1 MTELEYD
8 RQIAQQELKNMSVN
22 PVVFEVFP
30 ALSSSPGKACREEV
44 GSCDIFLMILWKVY
58 SPAVWEEYDEA
69 LRQNMP
75 ILVLVKLL
83 VAKEEHEP
91 ALRDQLVA
99 FSSDSPA
106 HSSARLTY
114 KTYRKIDELREAVRG
129 SVAAEIARIYEDPVY
144 TAARNKMYEL
154 GTSIIRDAERRLYLY
169 QRTPSLILSSRD
181 YLAEDSTKYG
191 YEREFENT
199 LWAWVNMHE
208 RVDREFL
215 YLFSTEATRREIADV
230 PPDSKEAYVAGVRER
245 VEELMSIEATSG
257 HRFRIAMV
265 DVPICGPLIVGDNRY
280 AIWVIGSDQ
289 AVSISQYNKKICDIL
304 VMTLNSHGQK
314 HVNVEEILDRLG
326 I

>member
-1 MTELEYD
+1 MAELEYD
-8 RQIAQQELKNMSVN
+8 RQIAEQELKNMNVN

-30 ALSSSPGKACREEV
+30 ALSSSPCKACREEV
-44 GSCDIFLMILWKVY
+44 DSCDIFLMILWKVD

-75 ILVLVKLL
+75 ILVLVKSL
-83 VAKEEHEP
+83 VGDEERKRS
-91 ALRDQLVA
+91 LRKRLVA
-99 FSSDSPA
+99 FSSDSSA

-114 KTYRKIDELREAVRG
+114 KTYRKIDELREVVRE

-144 TAARNKMYEL
+144 TDARNKMYEL
-154 GTSIIRDAERRLYLY
+154 GTSIIRDAERRLYLF

-181 YLAEDSTKYG
+181 YLADDSTKWG

-215 YLFSTEATRREIADV
+215 YLFSTEATRREIEDV
-230 PPDSKEAYVAGVRER
+230 PPESKGEYVADVRSR
-245 VEELMSIEATSG
+245 VTKLMKIEEKSG

-280 AIWVIGSDQ
+280 AIWVLGSDQ

-304 VMTLNSHGQK
+304 AMMLNSHGQK
-314 HVNVEEILDRLG
+314 HVNVKEILDRLG